1 MHKEKNMYCVAT
13 SGCDIEIQFLDVVKI
28 VEKLCNMWQELQE
41 ILLLTTYVFEKQ
53 FIALSTS

>member
-28 VEKLCNMWQELQE
+28 VEKLCNMW
-41 ILLLTTYVFEKQ
+41 
-53 FIALSTS
+53 